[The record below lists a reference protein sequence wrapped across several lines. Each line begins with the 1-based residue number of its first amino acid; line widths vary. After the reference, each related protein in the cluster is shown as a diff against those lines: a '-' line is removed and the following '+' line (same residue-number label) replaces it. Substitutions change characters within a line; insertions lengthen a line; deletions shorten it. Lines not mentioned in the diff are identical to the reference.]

1 MGPLIVAMPRN
12 TYQGAFSAP
21 NNSNSSSGSSSSS
34 MESLASSKLI
44 GSDNEDEETI
54 GRQMASRLTH
64 RLGVSV
70 FISCH
75 FNDNNSC
82 SNSSLMAQGIDMD
95 MLQHRAAAL
104 AEREIYRLLQDK
116 NLRESA

>member
-12 TYQGAFSAP
+12 RYKGAFSGG
-21 NNSNSSSGSSSSS
+21 SSSGNS
-34 MESLASSKLI
+34 MESLACSKLI

-64 RLGVSV
+64 KLGVSV
-70 FISCH
+70 LISCH
-75 FNDNNSC
+75 FNDNNGNH
-82 SNSSLMAQGIDMD
+82 NSILSQGIDRD

-104 AEREIYRLLQDK
+104 AEREIFRLLQDR
-116 NLRESA
+116 NLRSEV